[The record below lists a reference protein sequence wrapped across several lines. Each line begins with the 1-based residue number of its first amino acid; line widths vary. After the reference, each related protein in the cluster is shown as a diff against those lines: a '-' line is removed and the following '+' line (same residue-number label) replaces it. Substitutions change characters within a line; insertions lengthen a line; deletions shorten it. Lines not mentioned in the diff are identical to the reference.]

1 MNLSY
6 TLPPRTQNTMFT
18 GIIKTI
24 GTVADIKSTKNET
37 SIVIETDQFF
47 KNKEAGNSIA
57 INGVCLTI
65 TKTDRNKAF
74 FNLMTETLKATNL
87 KDIKVGEKVNMEPAL
102 TFGQGL
108 DGHLVQGHVD
118 TAGEIIEIRKESKQ
132 TTLRI
137 SYPRNFCIFL
147 SLKGSI
153 TVNGVSLTI
162 SFLEEDFFEVC
173 LVDHTLKVTNLSN
186 LKKGDKVNLEF
197 DAIAKYLK
205 SLLDAKDRGFL

>member
-1 MNLSY
+1 
-6 TLPPRTQNTMFT
+6 MFT

-24 GTVADIKSTKNET
+24 GTVTSIKSTKNET
-37 SIVIETDQFF
+37 LIGIKTDRLF
-47 KNKEAGNSIA
+47 KGKKMSSSIA
-57 INGVCLTI
+57 VNGVCLTI
-65 TKTDRNKAF
+65 TKIDGNKAF

-87 KDIKVGEKVNMEPAL
+87 KDIKVGEKVNIEPAL

-118 TAGEIIEIRKESKQ
+118 AEGEIVEIRKESKQ

-153 TVNGVSLTI
+153 AINGVSLTI
-162 SFLEEDFFEVC
+162 SFLEEGFFEVC
-173 LVDHTLKVTNLSN
+173 LVDHTLQNTNLSN

-205 SLLDAKDRGFL
+205 SLLDAKESETKYEFLKDRGFI